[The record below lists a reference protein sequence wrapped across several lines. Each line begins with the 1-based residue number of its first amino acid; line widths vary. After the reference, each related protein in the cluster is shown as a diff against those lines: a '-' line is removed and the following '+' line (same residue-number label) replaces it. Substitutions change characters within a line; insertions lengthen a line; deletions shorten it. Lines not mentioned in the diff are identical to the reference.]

1 MANRVPFPS
10 HAMPVV
16 SSLRLAPELRLTPR
30 VVLMVW
36 VISCLSPLA
45 LIYSYEYARGHS
57 HALWSCFWLSRF
69 SPSPFANARLALI
82 RGFSFQIFL
91 VTGFPPYEF
100 EPGTHCQSQT
110 VSESYWQFC
119 HDRNISGKRSRF
131 HRTCTGRKPTLHTTQ
146 LRGKLQYANFFSEV
160 PKIPPS
166 QKAVNPRT
174 QFA

>member
-10 HAMPVV
+10 HVMP
-16 SSLRLAPELRLTPR
+16 SSPAFVASLLRP
-30 VVLMVW
+30 
-36 VISCLSPLA
+36 
-45 LIYSYEYARGHS
+45 S
-57 HALWSCFWLSRF
+57 HAFWSCFRLSRF
-69 SPSPFANARLALI
+69 SPSPFANARRNARLALI

-91 VTGFPPYEF
+91 VTGFPPSES

-146 LRGKLQYANFFSEV
+146 LRGKLQNANFFSEV